1 MNFSYICV
9 ENTATHLNFGWK
21 WG

>member
-1 MNFSYICV
+1 MNFSYIGV

-21 WG
+21 WR